1 MLLSAAL
8 WSTVAGQSAGVL
20 AEGGI
25 DSSFEAWIGSEF
37 AGWSISR
44 GSLTVAG
51 PVQAGAGA
59 ADAEAAD
66 SGTIVVSS
74 KFWLVNVVEGVEYT
88 LRAWIYDDAASIS
101 GLTIE
106 LELTDSSGVR
116 IGKPESA
123 SLLGDAS
130 AYQQLSTSSLTAI
143 AGAAHVR
150 VHIRAVAAAAEA
162 TFRVDSVT
170 VAATTPPPPTPS
182 QPAVPEKSPE
192 RSRPAAA
199 SATPASWLC

>member
-1 MLLSAAL
+1 MRQLIVPLAITMLLSAAL

-25 DSSFEAWIGSEF
+25 DSSFE
-37 AGWSISR
+37 
-44 GSLTVAG
+44 
-51 PVQAGAGA
+51 
-59 ADAEAAD
+59 
-66 SGTIVVSS
+66 
-74 KFWLVNVVEGVEYT
+74 
-88 LRAWIYDDAASIS
+88 AWIYDDAASIS